1 MNAKLRPFLLFA
13 VILLVG
19 GVSWAML
26 RHSPPK
32 VQTKSSA
39 PKTAPQNTKAQRV
52 PYDPQQARATAEFW
66 EARVKEDPTGAL
78 GWGNLAEAY
87 ARLMR
92 ETGDISYAQR
102 SEKAT
107 RRSLQLLP
115 GPSNN
120 SSYNRLGHSLLTQH
134 RFKEALKVADRIAD
148 KDTNAQRLRVDVLT
162 ELGRY
167 GQAQKALLKIPYSGA
182 DPNWAAMQARLW
194 EIEGRNPEAIKALQR
209 AVKSAD
215 AQLDWPAETVAWFH
229 YRLGQAYF
237 NVGKADE
244 ARAQWQQGVEI
255 FPRDYRSLTGLAR
268 LSAGQEKWDEAL
280 KYGTQAADIVPSLEI
295 VALLGDVYQA
305 RGEADKARE
314 QWQIIG
320 AMRTL
325 AKVQGTIYDR
335 QRALFNADH
344 DRDLDEALQLARG
357 EIEQR
362 QDVYAYD
369 TLAWTSY
376 KKGLLPQARGAMQ
389 KALAQGTRD
398 ALLEYH
404 AGMIAEASG
413 DRAKA
418 KAHLQR
424 ALEFNPYFHPL
435 APRRIGALLQKW
447 S

>member
-1 MNAKLRPFLLFA
+1 MKAKIRPFLPLVA
-13 VILLVG
+13 ILLLTG
-19 GVSWAML
+19 ASWAL
-26 RHSPPK
+26 WQSG
-32 VQTKSSA
+32 A
-39 PKTAPQNTKAQRV
+39 PKYQTVSSLVQSAPQNTKPQRA
-52 PYDPQQARATAEFW
+52 PYDPQQARAMAQFW
-66 EARVKEDPTGAL
+66 EARVKEDPAGAL

-87 ARLMR
+87 SRLMR
-92 ETGDISYAQR
+92 ETGDISFAQR
-102 SEKAT
+102 AEKAT
-107 RRSLQLLP
+107 RRSLELLP

-134 RFKEALKVADRIAD
+134 RFKEALKMADRIAD
-148 KDTNAQRLRVDVLT
+148 RDVNAQRLRVDVLT

-167 GQAQKALLKIPYSGA
+167 DQAQKALLKIPYSGG

-194 EIEGRNPEAIKALQR
+194 EIGGRNQDAIGALQR
-209 AVKSAD
+209 AVKAAD

-229 YRLGQAYF
+229 YRLAQAFF
-237 NVGKADE
+237 NVGNAQQ
-244 ARAQWQQGVEI
+244 ARAQWQRALDI

-268 LSAGQEKWDEAL
+268 LNAGEENWDEAL
-280 KYGTQAADIVPSLEI
+280 KFGNQSSEIVPTPEI
-295 VALLGDVYQA
+295 VALLGDIYLA
-305 RGEADKARE
+305 RGDEKAARE
-314 QWQIIG
+314 QWQIID

-325 AKVQGTIYDR
+325 SKAQGTIYDR
-335 QRALFNADH
+335 QRALFDADH

-369 TLAWTSY
+369 TLAWAAY
-376 KKGLLPQARGAMQ
+376 KKGLLAQAREAMQ
-389 KALAQGTRD
+389 NALKQGTRD

-404 AGMIAEASG
+404 AGTIAEASG

-418 KAHLQR
+418 KVHFQR

-435 APRRIGALLQKW
+435 AVRRIRALLAQW